1 MTRIQK
7 DALLLD
13 PHIIPTFS
21 IPRSHRDQWNDKE
34 WYFSVEG
41 KLHSSLYKLI

>member
-21 IPRSHRDQWNDKE
+21 TPRSHRDQWNDKE

-41 KLHSSLYKLI
+41 KLHISLYKLI

>member
-7 DALLLD
+7 DALLSD

-21 IPRSHRDQWNDKE
+21 TPRSHRDQWNDKE

-41 KLHSSLYKLI
+41 KLHASVHKLI